1 MNRHRVRAAIELID
15 VAPSIE
21 FRATLRAQLLA
32 EFPRPDQVGMPASED
47 PNAASREA
55 INEYVT
61 LKPNQSRFF
70 PERRLSRT
78 LAATAACVAV
88 LATVAAIINSAS
100 HDATPTVEL
109 HDVDQPEA
117 SRLAQRALIPGE
129 ALGLQ
134 WSSGQ
139 NWAAT
144 ELPNEAAATIA
155 ALPDCAQLRSVGLMP
170 PTTKSATAYQ
180 YVSDNNLLLNQVFV
194 FATREDASRAMNVI
208 AGDVFPTCWFDVFDR
223 GVEFTYPG
231 VTSTSE
237 EWEPPQIAQHGD
249 RQVIIGQHTQLTL
262 LTGPA
267 ERDLVVAFVQVG
279 RAITLVNPR
288 VLIPGELFSV
298 NKDITA
304 ATDALHHAL
313 GT

>member
-1 MNRHRVRAAIELID
+1 MNRHPVRAAIELVD

-21 FRATLRAQLLA
+21 FRATLRAELLEVFA
-32 EFPRPDQVGMPASED
+32 RADQDDMPPSEE
-47 PNAASREA
+47 PTATSREVV
-55 INEYVT
+55 NEYVT

-70 PERRLSRT
+70 PHKRLSRT
-78 LAATAACVAV
+78 LAATAACVTV
-88 LATVAAIINSAS
+88 LATGAVIINRAS
-100 HDATPTVEL
+100 RDGAPTVEL
-109 HDVDQPEA
+109 HDVDQPAA
-117 SRLAQRALIPGE
+117 SRLAQRALIAGE
-129 ALGLQ
+129 ALGLY
-134 WSSGQ
+134 WSSGR

-144 ELPNEAAATIA
+144 ELPNEAAATIE

-180 YVSDNNLLLNQVFV
+180 YVSDNNLLVNQVFV
-194 FATREDASRAMNVI
+194 FATREDASLAMDVI

-231 VTSTSE
+231 ATSTSE
-237 EWEPPQIAQHGD
+237 EWEPPQIAPHGD
-249 RQVIIGQHTQLTL
+249 RQVIIGQRTKLTL

-288 VLIPGELFSV
+288 MLIPGELFSV

-304 ATDALHHAL
+304 ATDALNHAL
-313 GT
+313 GS

>member
-21 FRATLRAQLLA
+21 FRATLQRAAPCRIPQTGPSRHAGVCGSERGISRSHQRVRHAQTKPVTILPGKACFEDACGDGRMRRSLGNRGGDHQQRQ
-32 EFPRPDQVGMPASED
+32 PRRNPDRRIARRGPPRSIAVG
-47 PNAASREA
+47 
-55 INEYVT
+55 
-61 LKPNQSRFF
+61 
-70 PERRLSRT
+70 
-78 LAATAACVAV
+78 AACVDPWRG
-88 LATVAAIINSAS
+88 LGAAM
-100 HDATPTVEL
+100 VK
-109 HDVDQPEA
+109 QPELG
-117 SRLAQRALIPGE
+117 SDRAAERGRCDDCS
-129 ALGLQ
+129 AAGLRP
-134 WSSGQ
+134 
-139 NWAAT
+139 T
-144 ELPNEAAATIA
+144 EI
-155 ALPDCAQLRSVGLMP
+155 RRVMP

-223 GVEFTYPG
+223 GVEFTYRG

-267 ERDLVVAFVQVG
+267 ERD
-279 RAITLVNPR
+279 PR
-288 VLIPGELFSV
+288 RCIRTSRPSYHLG
-298 NKDITA
+298 
-304 ATDALHHAL
+304 ATR
-313 GT
+313 GC